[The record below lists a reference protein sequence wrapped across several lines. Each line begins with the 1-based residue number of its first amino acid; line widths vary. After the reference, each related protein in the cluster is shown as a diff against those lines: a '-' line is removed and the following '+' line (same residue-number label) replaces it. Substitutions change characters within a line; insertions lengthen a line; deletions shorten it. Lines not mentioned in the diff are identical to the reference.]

1 MEQEKRQY
9 WRGLLTGLFLAV
21 IMLCLILLGSEA
33 YQLVT
38 GTSGFRAGFGLID
51 KKVRDKVSL
60 IEGVIEGYYLNDTDV
75 TLMKEGIYRGIIDSL
90 GDPYSSYYN
99 EEEFNLLMESSSGV
113 FYGVGMY
120 LSQNPDTMEIE
131 VVRPISG
138 SPALEAG
145 IEAGDKI
152 IKVDGE
158 DISGMQL
165 TDVVARV
172 KGLSGTKVKLT
183 MLREGEQMEF
193 EVERREIESETVSYE
208 MKDKKTGYIMIAE
221 FDDVTYQQFKDALDD
236 LDSQGMKSLILDLR
250 GNPGGN
256 LSTVVEIAELLLPKG
271 MIVYTEDKDGNR
283 EEYKCSGANRFTKPL
298 VVLVDGNSA
307 SAAEILAGAV
317 KDYEIGTLVGTTTF
331 GKGIVQ
337 RILPLDDGS
346 AVKLTVSKYYTP
358 KGQNIHGIGIEPD
371 IEVMFDADA
380 YRKDGTDNQLNRA
393 LRILEK

>member
-1 MEQEKRQY
+1 M
-9 WRGLLTGLFLAV
+9 
-21 IMLCLILLGSEA
+21 LGSEA

-38 GTSGFRAGFGLID
+38 GTSGFHAGFGLID
-51 KKVRDKVSL
+51 KNVRNKVSL

-152 IKVDGE
+152 LKVDGE

-208 MKDKKTGYIMIAE
+208 MKEKKTGYIMIAE
-221 FDDVTYQQFKDALDD
+221 FDDVTYQQFKDA
-236 LDSQGMKSLILDLR
+236 
-250 GNPGGN
+250 
-256 LSTVVEIAELLLPKG
+256 A
-271 MIVYTEDKDGNR
+271 
-283 EEYKCSGANRFTKPL
+283 C
-298 VVLVDGNSA
+298 
-307 SAAEILAGAV
+307 
-317 KDYEIGTLVGTTTF
+317 
-331 GKGIVQ
+331 
-337 RILPLDDGS
+337 
-346 AVKLTVSKYYTP
+346 
-358 KGQNIHGIGIEPD
+358 
-371 IEVMFDADA
+371 
-380 YRKDGTDNQLNRA
+380 
-393 LRILEK
+393 